1 VLQDLVGRC
10 GLPARLLVIGFLGH
24 RPSGEAEDRH
34 RQRQL
39 FQHRNSL
46 LTSTIR
52 KLQEIHCDPSYR
64 LPSPSSMLPGMSPI
78 YLDHHAT
85 TPVAPEV
92 VQAMLP
98 FFSERFGNP
107 SGKAHALSR
116 EAHEAVEAARARVAA
131 LVGADAGEIVFTSGA
146 TEADNLAVRGVAR
159 AAASRGRHVVTSV
172 LEHAAVLEP
181 CRTLEREGF
190 EVTRIAAGTDGVVAA
205 SAVAAALRPD
215 TVLVSVMAANNE
227 IGTVQPV
234 SEIGAVCR
242 ERGILFHT
250 DAVQAV
256 GRVPVSVQDW
266 SVDLMSLS
274 AHKMY
279 GPKGV
284 GALYIRRGRRPP
296 VRVQAQMEGGGQERG
311 IRSGTLNVP
320 AIVGFGVAS
329 HLAVE
334 ALRAGEAARILALR
348 DRLLTGLHEKI
359 VGIQLNGALE
369 PRLPG
374 NLNVSISGIEAETLL
389 LSVGETIAVSSGA
402 ACAEAGGKGSH
413 VLRALDLPDERVY
426 SSLRFG
432 IGRYNTEDDV
442 DRAISVLA
450 EAVAS
455 ARARSGVARG

>member
-1 VLQDLVGRC
+1 MLQ
-10 GLPARLLVIGFLGH
+10 
-24 RPSGEAEDRH
+24 
-34 RQRQL
+34 
-39 FQHRNSL
+39 
-46 LTSTIR
+46 
-52 KLQEIHCDPSYR
+52 
-64 LPSPSSMLPGMSPI
+64 GMRPI

-92 VQAMLP
+92 LQAMLP

-107 SGKAHALSR
+107 SGKAHGLSR

-131 LVGADAGEIVFTSGA
+131 LVGADAEEIVFTSGA

-159 AAASRGRHVVTSV
+159 AASSRGRHVVTSV

-190 EVTRIAAGTDGVVAA
+190 EVTRIAAATDGVVAA
-205 SAVAAALRPD
+205 SAVALALRPD

-227 IGTVQPV
+227 IGTLQPV
-234 SEIGAVCR
+234 AEIGAVCR

-329 HLAVE
+329 HLAAE

-359 VGIQLNGALE
+359 GGIQLNGALE

-450 EAVAS
+450 EAVAA